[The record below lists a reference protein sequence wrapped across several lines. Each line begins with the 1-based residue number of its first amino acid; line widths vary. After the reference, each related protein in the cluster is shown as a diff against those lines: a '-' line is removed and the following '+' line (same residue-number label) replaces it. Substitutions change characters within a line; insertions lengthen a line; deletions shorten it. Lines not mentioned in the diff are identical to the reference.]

1 MITVKFGGTSLADA
15 QRIRNAAEIIRSNPE
30 RRFVVV
36 SAPGKRSPED
46 IKITDL
52 LIRFQ
57 TSGDPRDFAPIEE
70 RFEEIIR
77 ELGIELDLSADY
89 AEMKKEPHNMDYIAS
104 CGEYLS
110 ARIMAAYLGWP
121 FVDTEF
127 CVFFDEKG
135 RLDRRRTKRALR
147 EKLGD
152 LEHAVLPGY
161 YGAMPDGQVHTFS
174 RGGSDIS
181 GALVAAAMGADV
193 YENWTD
199 VDGMLTA
206 DPRIVSRAVTIPA
219 ITYAELQE
227 MTYQGATVLHEDAV
241 RPAWD
246 AGIPIHIC
254 NTFRPEAAGTW
265 IRSENVDHENPVT
278 GVAGRKGFS
287 IIHIEKEK
295 MNAMVGYV
303 RKTLSCLEQQHVAF
317 EHMATGIS
325 SFSLVVPTAALA
337 DCREALVREIRQE
350 VDPDVLEISDGLA
363 MIAVVGGGMINRPGI
378 AGKLFSAVGDIGANV
393 RVIDQG
399 GSEMSIVIGVTE
411 DCFEDSMRAIYEKFF
426 DKSPA

>member
-15 QRIRNAAEIIRSNPE
+15 QRIRNAADIIRANPE

-36 SAPGKRSPED
+36 SAPGKRFPED
-46 IKITDL
+46 TKITDH
-52 LIRFQ
+52 LIHFQ
-57 TSGDPRDFAPIEE
+57 NTGDPKDFQPIED

-77 ELGIELDLSADY
+77 ELGITLDLSAEY
-89 AEMKKEPHNMDYIAS
+89 AEMKNEPHNADYMAS

-110 ARIMAAYLGWP
+110 ARIMAAYLDWP

-135 RLDRRRTKRALR
+135 RLDRRRTNRTLR
-147 EKLGD
+147 DKLGA

-181 GALVAAAMGADV
+181 GALVAAAMGAEV

-206 DPRIVSRAVTIPA
+206 DPRIVSQAVTIPA
-219 ITYAELQE
+219 IAYAELQE
-227 MTYQGATVLHEDAV
+227 MAYQGATVLHEEAV

-246 AGIPIHIC
+246 ANIPIHIC
-254 NTFRPEAAGTW
+254 NTFRPEAEGTW
-265 IRSENVDHENPVT
+265 IRSETIVRDTPVT

-303 RKTLSCLEQQHVAF
+303 RKTLSCLEQHHVAF
-317 EHMATGIS
+317 EHMATGLS
-325 SFSLVVPTAALA
+325 SFSLVVSTASLA
-337 DCREALVREIRQE
+337 GCREALVQEIRQA
-350 VDPDVLEISDGLA
+350 VDPDVLEISDGFA
-363 MIAVVGGGMINRPGI
+363 MIAVVGCGMIDCPGI
-378 AGKLFSAVGDIGANV
+378 AGKLFSAVGDIGANI
-393 RVIDQG
+393 RMIDQG
-399 GSEMSIVIGVTE
+399 GSQMSIVLGVTE
-411 DCFEDSMRAIYEKFF
+411 DCYEDSMRAIYAKFF
-426 DKSPA
+426 R

>member
-15 QRIRNAAEIIRSNPE
+15 QHIRHAAEIIRANPE

-36 SAPGKRSPED
+36 SAPGKRFSED
-46 IKITDL
+46 IKITDM

-57 TSGDPRDFAPIEE
+57 SSGDPRDFLPIEE

-77 ELGIELDLSADY
+77 ELGITLDLSADY
-89 AEMKKEPHNMDYIAS
+89 AEMRNEPHNADYMAS

-110 ARIMAAYLGWP
+110 ARIMAAYLDWS

-135 RLDRRRTKRALR
+135 RLDRRRTKRALQ
-147 EKLGD
+147 EKLGG

-206 DPRIVSRAVTIPA
+206 DPRIVSQAVTIPA

-254 NTFRPEAAGTW
+254 NIFHPEAAGTW
-265 IRSENVDHENPVT
+265 IRSENVLHENPVT

-287 IIHIEKEK
+287 IILIEKEK

-303 RKTLSCLEQQHVAF
+303 RKTLSCLEHHQVAF

-337 DCREALVREIRQE
+337 DCRDVLVQEIQQE
-350 VDPDVLEISDGLA
+350 VDPDVLDISDGLA
-363 MIAVVGGGMINRPGI
+363 MIAVVGSGMIDRPGI

-393 RVIDQG
+393 RMIDQG
-399 GSEMSIVIGVTE
+399 GSQMSIVIGVTE
-411 DCFEDSMRAIYEKFF
+411 DCFEDSMRAIYKKFF
-426 DKSPA
+426 DK

>member
-15 QRIRNAAEIIRSNPE
+15 QRIRNAAEIIRANPE

-36 SAPGKRSPED
+36 SAPGKRFPED

-57 TSGDPRDFAPIEE
+57 ASGDPKDFLPIEE

-77 ELGIELDLSADY
+77 ELGIELDLSTDY
-89 AEMKKEPHNMDYIAS
+89 EEMKNEPHNTDYMAS

-135 RLDRRRTKRALR
+135 RLDRRRTKRTLR
-147 EKLGD
+147 EKLGN

-206 DPRIVSRAVTIPA
+206 DPRIVSQAVTIPA

-254 NTFRPEAAGTW
+254 NTFCPKAAGTW
-265 IRSENVDHENPVT
+265 IRSEKVDHENPVT
-278 GVAGRKGFS
+278 GVAGRKDFS

-303 RKTLSCLEQQHVAF
+303 RKTLSCLERHHVAF
-317 EHMATGIS
+317 EHMATEIS

-337 DCREALVREIRQE
+337 DCREALTGEIRQE

-363 MIAVVGGGMINRPGI
+363 MIAVVGCGMIDRPGI

-393 RVIDQG
+393 RMIDQG
-399 GSEMSIVIGVTE
+399 GSQMSIVIGVAE

-426 DKSPA
+426 DK

>member
-15 QRIRNAAEIIRSNPE
+15 QRIRNAAQIIRANPE

-36 SAPGKRSPED
+36 SAPGKRFPED
-46 IKITDL
+46 TKITDH

-57 TSGDPRDFAPIEE
+57 ASGDPRDFLPIEE

-77 ELGIELDLSADY
+77 ELGISLDLSADY
-89 AEMKKEPHNMDYIAS
+89 AEMKNEPHNADYMAS

-135 RLDRRRTKRALR
+135 RLDRRRTNHMLR
-147 EKLGD
+147 EKLGG

-181 GALVAAAMGADV
+181 GALVAAAMGADT

-206 DPRIVSRAVTIPA
+206 DPRIVSQAVTIPA
-219 ITYAELQE
+219 IAYGELEE
-227 MTYQGATVLHEDAV
+227 MAYQGATVLHEEAV

-254 NTFRPEAAGTW
+254 NTFHPEGEGTW
-265 IRSENVDHENPVT
+265 IRSETIARENPVT

-287 IIHIEKEK
+287 ILHIEKEK

-303 RKTLSCLEQQHVAF
+303 RKTLSCLERHHVAF
-317 EHMATGIS
+317 EHMATGMS
-325 SFSLVVPTAALA
+325 SFSLVVSTASLA
-337 DCREALVREIRQE
+337 GCREALLQEIRQE
-350 VDPDVLEISDGLA
+350 VAPDVLEIHDGLA
-363 MIAVVGGGMINRPGI
+363 MIAVVGCGMIDHPGI

-393 RVIDQG
+393 RMIDQG
-399 GSEMSIVIGVTE
+399 GSQLSIVLGVQE
-411 DCFEDSMRAIYEKFF
+411 DCFEDCMRAIYGRFF
-426 DKSPA
+426 S

>member
-1 MITVKFGGTSLADA
+1 MITLKFGGTSLADA
-15 QRIRNAAEIIRSNPE
+15 NRIRHAAEIIRANPE

-36 SAPGKRSPED
+36 SAPGKRYPED
-46 IKITDL
+46 TKITDH
-52 LIRFQ
+52 LIHFQ
-57 TSGDPRDFAPIEE
+57 KTGKPDDFQPIED

-77 ELGIELDLSADY
+77 ELGIDLDLSAEY
-89 AEMKKEPHNMDYIAS
+89 AEMKNEPHNADYMAS

-135 RLDRRRTKRALR
+135 RLDRRRTYRALR
-147 EKLGD
+147 EKLGT

-181 GALVAAAMGADV
+181 GALVAAALGAET

-206 DPRIVSRAVTIPA
+206 DPRIVSQAVTIPA
-219 ITYAELQE
+219 IAYAELEE
-227 MTYQGATVLHEDAV
+227 MAYQGATVLHEEAV

-246 AGIPIHIC
+246 AGIPIHIR
-254 NTFRPEAAGTW
+254 NTFHPEREGTW
-265 IRSENVDHENPVT
+265 IRSGTIRRETPIT

-287 IIHIEKEK
+287 ILQVGKEK
-295 MNAMVGYV
+295 MNTMVGYA
-303 RKTLSCLEQQHVAF
+303 RKTLSCLERHHVAF
-317 EHMATGIS
+317 EHLATGLS
-325 SFSLVVPTAALA
+325 SFSLVVPTASLA
-337 DCREALVREIRQE
+337 ACRETLLREIRQE
-350 VDPDVLEISDGLA
+350 VDPDTLEISDGLA
-363 MIAVVGGGMINRPGI
+363 MIAVVGSGMIDCPGI

-399 GSEMSIVIGVTE
+399 GSQMSIVLGVTE
-411 DCFEDSMRAIYEKFF
+411 DCYEDCMRAIYARFF
-426 DKSPA
+426 DI